1 MVGQVQ
7 HGESGNRGRSVRLIA
22 PKANN
27 WLVPEAG
34 PVLFFLKESSMD
46 MGLAG
51 KVVIVTGGAAGIG
64 GAITEL
70 LAAEGAVPVI
80 FARRAPDA
88 DWLARLGPS
97 AGWVEVELSDDD
109 QCRAAVEKTRTR
121 FGAVYGLVNNA
132 GVNDGV
138 GIEAGPAAFR
148 ASLDLNLIH
157 YYTLVHLLAD
167 DLKAATGAVVNISS
181 KTAVT
186 GQGNTSAYVAA
197 KAAQLGLTREWAA
210 AFAPHGV
217 RVNAVIPAEVMTP
230 LYSRWIETFD
240 DPAAKLAEIAARIPL
255 GQRMT
260 DAAEIAAMV
269 VFALSDKARHL
280 TGQWLFVDGGYTHLD
295 RALAGVGK

>member
-1 MVGQVQ
+1 M
-7 HGESGNRGRSVRLIA
+7 E
-22 PKANN
+22 
-27 WLVPEAG
+27 
-34 PVLFFLKESSMD
+34 
-46 MGLAG
+46 MGLKG

-64 GAITEL
+64 GAISEL
-70 LAAEGAVPVI
+70 LASEGAVPVI
-80 FARRAPDA
+80 FARRAPEA
-88 DWLARLGPS
+88 SWLAALGPD
-97 AGWVEVELSDDD
+97 AGWVQVELSDDD
-109 QCRAAVEKTRTR
+109 QCRAAVDEARKR
-121 FGAVYGLVNNA
+121 FGEIYGLVNNA

-148 ASLDLNLIH
+148 ASLDRNLIH
-157 YYTLVHLLAD
+157 YYTLVHLLAE
-167 DLKAATGAVVNISS
+167 DLKSQAGAIVNISS

-230 LYSRWIETFD
+230 LYDRWIETFE
-240 DPAAKLAEIAARIPL
+240 DPAAKLAEITARIPL

-260 DAAEIAAMV
+260 EASEIASMV
-269 VFALSDKARHL
+269 VFALSDRARHL

-295 RALAGVGK
+295 RALAGVGQ